1 MKRAAAQGKDAA
13 AGTGAGA
20 VRGAGRPADPVRSRP
35 ADFGGSQPEAPQDQ
49 AERQGFD
56 RQRLNPQDQPPAEV
70 RDRGNLAGEKDFE
83 LGPGGKP

>member
-1 MKRAAAQGKDAA
+1 MKRAAAQGKDSA
-13 AGTGAGA
+13 AGTDVGA
-20 VRGAGRPADPVRSRP
+20 V
-35 ADFGGSQPEAPQDQ
+35 GGSQPVAPQDQ

-56 RQRLNPQDQPPAEV
+56 RQRLDPQDQPPAKV